1 MTTTASRVVTRPTRI
16 NPSSWNAALRFDQAQ
31 LRPAPAELLT
41 VAGQGP
47 VDESGRLLHE
57 GDICAQLS
65 LTMRNIETVLAAAR
79 MNWAD
84 VLRLT
89 IYTTDVDGI
98 LAAYDAII
106 ERLDE
111 ATPPATLLGV
121 SRLAI
126 PGMAVEIE
134 VTAAR

>member
-1 MTTTASRVVTRPTRI
+1 MTTTTMTTGPERI
-16 NPSSWNAALRFDQAQ
+16 NPSSWNATLGFDQAQ
-31 LRPAPAELLT
+31 LRPSPAQVLT

-47 VDESGRLLHE
+47 VDEDGALLHE

-65 LTMRNIETVLAAAR
+65 LTMRNIETVLAAAG
-79 MNWAD
+79 MAWAD
-84 VLRLT
+84 VTRLT
-89 IYTTDVDGI
+89 VYTTDIDGT
-98 LAAYDAII
+98 LAAYNAIL
-106 ERLDE
+106 ERLGG

-121 SRLAI
+121 SRLAL